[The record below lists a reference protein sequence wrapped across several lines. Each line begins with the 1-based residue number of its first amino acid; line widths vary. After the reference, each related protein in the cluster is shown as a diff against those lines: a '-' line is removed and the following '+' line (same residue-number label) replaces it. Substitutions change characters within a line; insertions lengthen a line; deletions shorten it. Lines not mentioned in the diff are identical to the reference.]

1 VTALLIAI
9 DGPSGSGK
17 STVSQ
22 RVASRL
28 GLRYLD
34 SGALYR
40 AVTLHLLLSNIP
52 PQEGGDLDRALER
65 LELTISDEAGPA
77 VVRMA
82 GEDVSS
88 QIRSLEVTQAVSPVA
103 ALPQVRRFV
112 SSIVDQIKRGGG
124 IVIEGRDIGS
134 VVAPEADVK
143 IFLTAST
150 EVRASR
156 RHSELADA
164 SVATVHASVNDRDL
178 LDSTR
183 AVSPLTQVEDAEV
196 IDSSDMGIDD
206 VVEAIVSLAERVQR
220 DQ

>member
-22 RVASRL
+22 RVAARL

-40 AVTLHLLLSNIP
+40 AVALHLVMSNLP
-52 PQEGGDLDRALER
+52 AQEGPELSDALARLDLK
-65 LELTISDEAGPA
+65 ISDHAGPA
-77 VVRMA
+77 IVRLA

-88 QIRSLEVTQAVSPVA
+88 QIRSLEVTEAVSPVA
-103 ALPQVRRFV
+103 ALIPVRRFV
-112 SSIVDQIKRGGG
+112 GTIVEEIKAGGG

-134 VVAPEADVK
+134 VVAPEADLKV
-143 IFLTAST
+143 FLTASS
-150 EVRASR
+150 EIRAARRQGELAEASLAAARASV
-156 RHSELADA
+156 S
-164 SVATVHASVNDRDL
+164 DRDH

-183 AVSPLTQVEDAEV
+183 AVSPLTQVEDAQV
-196 IDSSDMGIDD
+196 IDSTDMGIDD
-206 VVEAIVSLAERVQR
+206 VVDAIVALAERVNR
-220 DQ
+220 D